1 MSESS
6 IATPQSESVSTP
18 LSQHPSDGFSAT
30 QIAPEESNQAREILL
45 SQAEQLGQLGCF
57 VWNIAEN
64 TVRWSNGLYQL
75 FGLTPQ
81 EFPATLE
88 GFLERV
94 IPEDR
99 EAVLQTIQTAIANCG
114 SYFNVERIRHSSGD
128 IRMLE
133 SRGEVLTDAQ
143 GRPQKLVGVC
153 RDVTRRQEGIVAR
166 ELQIK
171 GLKLLAE
178 SASLIM
184 VNRDE
189 RQWESLFLELASH
202 LGCDAYANCNLK
214 DGRLKLVAIH
224 GLPEE
229 AAKQFEDLELG
240 QGMCG
245 TCAQSRKFLYVPAE
259 ELEHHPQGPP
269 LWNLGFRLC
278 VAVPL
283 IADSCLLGTLTFA
296 SRMRTSMHPWE
307 LDFIQTVG
315 QLVAAAKSQKYFE
328 NQIRESEQRFR
339 SLVENSADSLVLH
352 DLNGVILDVNRATCE
367 MLGYDR
373 RELISL
379 DMREIVA
386 SLPVDISNGYHNLVE
401 HPPRLIEGKYRRK
414 DGTQFTVEVRLNLID
429 FHGEQAILST
439 ARDTTE
445 RYAAEREKRRAE
457 ETSRLILEQTNTVTW
472 EANPKSL
479 QFTFLSGSCETLLG
493 YSVETWR
500 EPGFWFSRIHPGDLA
515 NVEANLRK
523 ASSNCQR
530 FDFRMK
536 HANGQ
541 NVWIEVCFEA
551 QIEDGCLTL
560 LRGVMS
566 DITSRKLMED
576 RLRHSQKMEAIGR
589 LAGGVAHDFNNL
601 LTVISTSTELMLM
614 RGGQDMDNL
623 DALKA
628 IQDTVERAQGLT
640 SQLLMFGRNSMNRR
654 EHLDINQVV
663 QGTERLLR
671 RLIGEDIRL
680 TTRLTANL
688 PSIFVDP
695 SHLDQVIVN
704 LAVNA
709 RDAMPKGGSLH
720 LETSLQTI
728 CESDTP
734 HINLPSGDY
743 VKMTVIDTG
752 CGMSEEISA
761 KIFEPFFTTKQVG
774 QGSGLGLSVAYGV
787 IREAGGEILVNSAPN
802 EGTTFHILLPAA
814 KTSRPHLKPSA
825 INSAFRGTEKILLV
839 EDETSVR
846 NVATTALK
854 MFGYQVVEASSGV
867 EAGNVA
873 ASIGGEF
880 AMLIT
885 DLVMPGIG
893 GIELAN
899 RLREKYPHI
908 EVLCLSGYSETMIS
922 DQQISYAFLSKPFT
936 IQQLMGKVR
945 EILDRRTA
953 KSACDSATAQA

>member
-1 MSESS
+1 MSPDE
-6 IATPQSESVSTP
+6 ATR
-18 LSQHPSDGFSAT
+18 
-30 QIAPEESNQAREILL
+30 AREILL

-57 VWNIAEN
+57 VWNIPEN
-64 TVRWSNGLYQL
+64 SVRWSNGLYEL
-75 FGLTPQ
+75 FGLKPH
-81 EFPATLE
+81 ECPATLE

-94 IPEDR
+94 VPEDR
-99 EAVLQTIQTAIANCG
+99 QPVLETIQTAIANCG
-114 SYFNVERIRHSSGD
+114 SYFNVERIRHTSGE

-133 SRGEVLTDAQ
+133 SRGEVLVDSE

-153 RDVTRRQEGIVAR
+153 RDVTRRNQSIVAR

-189 RQWESLFLELASH
+189 RQWEYLFQELGNH

-245 TCAQSRKFLYVPAE
+245 TCAQSRQFLYVPAE
-259 ELEHHPQGPP
+259 QLEHHPQGAP
-269 LWNLGFRLC
+269 LWSLGFRLC

-296 SRMRTSMHPWE
+296 SRQRSSMNPWE

-315 QLVAAAKSQKYFE
+315 QLVAAAKSQNYFE
-328 NQIRESEQRFR
+328 IQIRESEQRFR
-339 SLVENSADSLVLH
+339 SLVENSADSLIVH
-352 DLNGVILDVNRATCE
+352 DLDGVILDVNRATCE

-373 RELISL
+373 RDLISL

-386 SLPVDISNGYHNLVE
+386 QMPVDVPHGYRNLSE
-401 HPPRLIEGKYRRK
+401 HSPRLIEGRYRRQ
-414 DGTQFTVEVRLNLID
+414 DGTQFPVEVRLNLIE
-429 FHGEQAILST
+429 FHGQQAILSA
-439 ARDTTE
+439 ARDITE

-457 ETSRLILEQTNTVTW
+457 ETSRLILEQANMVTW
-472 EANPKSL
+472 EANPDTL
-479 QFTFLSGSCETLLG
+479 QFTFLNGSCESLLG
-493 YSVETWR
+493 CSVEVWK
-500 EPGFWFSRIHPGDLA
+500 EPGFWFNRIHPADLSS
-515 NVEANLRK
+515 VQANLRK
-523 ASSNCQR
+523 ATSQCQR
-530 FDFRMK
+530 LDFRMK

-541 NVWIEVCFEA
+541 NIWIEVCFEA
-551 QIEDGCLTL
+551 QIENGGLTQ

-601 LTVISTSTELMLM
+601 LTVISTSTELILM
-614 RGGQDMDNL
+614 RGGQDVDNL
-623 DALKA
+623 EALKA
-628 IQDTVERAQGLT
+628 IKDTVERAQGLT
-640 SQLLMFGRNSMNRR
+640 SQLLMFGRNSLNRR
-654 EHLDINQVV
+654 QHLDINQVV

-671 RLIGEDIRL
+671 RLIGEDISL

-688 PSIFVDP
+688 PAIFVDP

-720 LETSLQTI
+720 LETSLHTVTD
-728 CESDTP
+728 SDAS
-734 HINLPSGDY
+734 HVHLPPGDY

-752 CGMSEEISA
+752 CGMSEEVAA

-802 EGTTFHILLPAA
+802 EGTTFHILLPAS
-814 KTSRPHLKPSA
+814 KINKPHFKPSA
-825 INSAFRGTEKILLV
+825 IKSAFRGSEKILLV
-839 EDETSVR
+839 EDEPSVR
-846 NVATTALK
+846 SVASTALK

-867 EAGNVA
+867 EAIELV
-873 ASIGGEF
+873 ASISGTVS
-880 AMLIT
+880 MLIT
-885 DLVMPGIG
+885 DLVMPGMG

-899 RLREKYPHI
+899 QLRAKYPHI
-908 EVLCLSGYSETMIS
+908 QVLCLSGYSETMLS
-922 DQQISYAFLSKPFT
+922 EQQICYPFLSKPFT
-936 IQQLMGKVR
+936 IQQLMGRVR
-945 EILDRRTA
+945 EILDKKAEQSPSDPLGNGISINT
-953 KSACDSATAQA
+953 